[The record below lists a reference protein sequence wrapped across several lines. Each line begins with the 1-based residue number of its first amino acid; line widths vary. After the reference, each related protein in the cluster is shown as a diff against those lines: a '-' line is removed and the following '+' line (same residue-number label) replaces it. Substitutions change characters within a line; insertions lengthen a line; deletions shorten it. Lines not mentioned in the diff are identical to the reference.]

1 MVDKQKQEMNSRVK
15 HQKEIAIREI
25 DLMHKE
31 MEAGNYKKA
40 MHHKIIANIAIDEM
54 VSVSEMVDRAK
65 TAAVRD

>member
-1 MVDKQKQEMNSRVK
+1 
-15 HQKEIAIREI
+15 
-25 DLMHKE
+25 

-65 TAAVRD
+65 TATVRGLDPISLALC